1 MQDSDEVTYYEL
13 PPFFAQ
19 GVILPLYNL
28 VDNISKN
35 VPQLTCN
42 PSFDEE
48 NAKLKA
54 RMKSEDNEFPLM
66 MNQTECLVMCEM
78 MCVIKFYYKN
88 AILPNTEGRDNLT
101 EQEIASRESYDEVM
115 RKIYEITDEV
125 FLVFP
130 FIKEV
135 FYQSENEEKRQKEE
149 AKTLGLNKKKKIVYF
164 SLANDLVSHHISAL
178 FSFFECLIINGTS
191 NFSERVREADF
202 CCITEIKETKKLFE
216 KSIKATNKDKEYQTK
231 FSLRDVVVI
240 LMINNIFQKTY
251 FSDGGDDLH
260 DVIEDSVSGYNDLA
274 ATEVRDHMLKMAK
287 ALEENF
293 CNKEL
298 SLKGLD
304 KAMQPIFDFPV

>member
-135 FYQSENEEKRQKEE
+135 FYQSENEEKRQMEE

>member
-130 FIKEV
+130 FIKEP
-135 FYQSENEEKRQKEE
+135 FYDMETAEKKQKDE
-149 AKTLGLNKKKKIVYF
+149 AKSLGLNKKKKVIYF
-164 SLANDLVSHHISAL
+164 SLANNFVSHHISAL
-178 FSFFECLIINGTS
+178 FSFFEYIIIHGTS

-202 CCITEIKETKKLFE
+202 CCISEVKETKKVFE
-216 KSIKATNKDKEYQTK
+216 RSLKATNRNKDHETK
-231 FSLRDVVVI
+231 LSLRDVVVV
-240 LMINNIFQKTY
+240 LMINNLFQKAY

-260 DVIEDSVSGYNDLA
+260 KVFEDSVSHYSDLA
-274 ATEVRDHMLKMAK
+274 ATEMRDHMLRMAK
-287 ALEENF
+287 SLENNF
-293 CNKEL
+293 CSEEL
-298 SLKGLD
+298 SIKGL
-304 KAMQPIFDFPV
+304 KEAMQPIFDFPV